1 MLPDVKYVP
10 TKPTLL
16 FEEDDTMQEQSIL
29 VSHNHYNPLHYQ
41 QTSNYTHKT
50 TISKPSSVV
59 CPPPEVRMPK
69 MPTNPSTVYSY
80 SVTAG
85 RGGLKHS
92 RGEPPSI
99 SVGRGVGRGIVGI
112 EQSNK
117 SVGIVSL
124 TNECKHPPLIALFV
138 GVITSYC
145 CSLLGNRN

>member
-1 MLPDVKYVP
+1 MTQCKNNQ
-10 TKPTLL
+10 LL
-16 FEEDDTMQEQSIL
+16 YHIIIII
-29 VSHNHYNPLHYQ
+29 HYTINRPA
-41 QTSNYTHKT
+41 TTHT
-50 TISKPSSVV
+50 PTISKPSSVV

-85 RGGLKHS
+85 RGGLKHG

-99 SVGRGVGRGIVGI
+99 SVGRGRGVGRGIVGI

-124 TNECKHPPLIALFV
+124 TNESVRTHH
-138 GVITSYC
+138 
-145 CSLLGNRN
+145 